1 MVSLDPIYSIKLEE
15 CNFYSCGFIDNDTTI
30 YSIQFIAT
38 RWLSS
43 CLEKSCFV
51 EPGDQFLLKSDS
63 KAQNLNHGNENVVIK
78 TIDETIE
85 HGDKETPNQT
95 VKLGFVCAHS
105 SDEPLKGHN
114 DNELIISE
122 LSKLASTYK
131 NSNDQWRS
139 YAYEKA
145 IAAIKRHPN
154 AISSREGK

>member
-1 MVSLDPIYSIKLEE
+1 MVAFIHNDIK
-15 CNFYSCGFIDNDTTI
+15 I
-30 YSIQFIAT
+30 YSIQFIAI

-51 EPGDQFLLKSDS
+51 EPGHQFLLKSDT
-63 KAQNLNHGNENVVIK
+63 KIQKHNHDTGNVDSK
-78 TIDETIE
+78 TIDETIKP
-85 HGDKETPNQT
+85 GDKERVSQT
-95 VKLGFVCAHS
+95 VKHGFVCAHS
-105 SDEPLKGHN
+105 SNEPRKGHN

>member
-1 MVSLDPIYSIKLEE
+1 MVA
-15 CNFYSCGFIDNDTTI
+15 FIDNDIKI
-30 YSIQFIAT
+30 YSIQFIAI

-51 EPGDQFLLKSDS
+51 EPGHQFLLKSDT
-63 KAQNLNHGNENVVIK
+63 KVPKHDHDNGNIDTK
-78 TIDETIE
+78 TIHETIE
-85 HGDKETPNQT
+85 PGDKERVTQSQSNP
-95 VKLGFVCAHS
+95 VKFGFVCAHS
-105 SDEPLKGHN
+105 SDEPLKEHN

>member
-1 MVSLDPIYSIKLEE
+1 MNLLAKAVL
-15 CNFYSCGFIDNDTTI
+15 
-30 YSIQFIAT
+30 
-38 RWLSS
+38 LSRYVTYPPS
-43 CLEKSCFV
+43 Y
-51 EPGDQFLLKSDS
+51 
-63 KAQNLNHGNENVVIK
+63 
-78 TIDETIE
+78 E
-85 HGDKETPNQT
+85 HKEQRTQT
-95 VKLGFVCAHS
+95 VKFGFVCAHS

>member
-1 MVSLDPIYSIKLEE
+1 MAFIHNDIK
-15 CNFYSCGFIDNDTTI
+15 I
-30 YSIQFIAT
+30 YSIQFIAI

-51 EPGDQFLLKSDS
+51 QPGHQFLLKLDTKVPKHDHDNENIDS
-63 KAQNLNHGNENVVIK
+63 K
-78 TIDETIE
+78 TIHETIE
-85 HGDKETPNQT
+85 PGDKEQKTQT
-95 VKLGFVCAHS
+95 VKFGFVCAHS

-154 AISSREGK
+154 AISSREGKYKL